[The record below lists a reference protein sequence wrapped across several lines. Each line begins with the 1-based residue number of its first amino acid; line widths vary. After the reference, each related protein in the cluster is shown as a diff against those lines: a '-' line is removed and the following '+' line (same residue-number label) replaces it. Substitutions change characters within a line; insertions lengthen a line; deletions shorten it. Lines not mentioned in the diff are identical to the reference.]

1 MRILFLAFLI
11 ASCSHGKNKSQDPG
25 ADERLE
31 VLSEKFVGK
40 KEAVSKL
47 LDPETGWPSKTDCDA
62 TLWAGKA
69 KAVGLPTKLEL
80 AEYEPGQIH
89 RRPPPSCWN
98 KTDGDVGS
106 KSTVSNDMILG
117 YMWGLWNHKDLE
129 AFKRLAKYGED
140 HNWMMGEPAAMAS
153 RVLLKPNQQGLLGRI
168 IYDLSNGT
176 DNRSYRRLLEYYP
189 EVKEDY
195 EMHLQALGILLQ
207 GEVNMDVANEPSG
220 ASLVDI
226 NDQMLQ
232 RLRDLVD
239 ADPKNPL
246 FHAALGVYTGD
257 FEQAITLLLDDT
269 TPVPSYVRGDNHAA
283 LSGVEWLFAA
293 DVILRT
299 YD

>member
-1 MRILFLAFLI
+1 MLRLLLILSVVA
-11 ASCSHGKNKSQDPG
+11 CSHSKNKAQDPG

-31 VLSEKFVGK
+31 VLAEKFADK
-40 KEAVSKL
+40 KASVSLL
-47 LDPETGWPSKTDCDA
+47 LDTETGWPSRSDCDG

-69 KAVGLPTKLEL
+69 KAVGLPVKLEL

-98 KTDGDVGS
+98 KVDGDVGS

-140 HNWMMGEPAAMAS
+140 HNWVMGEPAAMAA
-153 RVLLKPNQQGLLGRI
+153 RVILKTNQQGLLGRI

-176 DNRSYRRLLEYYP
+176 DVRSYRRLFEYYP

-207 GEVNMDVANEPSG
+207 GEVNMDVANEPG

-257 FEQAITLLLDDT
+257 FEKAITLLLDDT
-269 TPVPSYVRGDNHAA
+269 TPVPSYVRGDNPAA